1 MLTHLILALI
11 AFSSGFVIAGGVIA
25 LIAGL
30 GIINRLIG
38 VTHTGKHIRVF
49 ETCILF
55 GGLFGNLLTV
65 YNVSIPLGGLG
76 LSIIGICSGMFVG
89 GWILALAEVV
99 NIFPIFFR
107 RIGLVKGVSFIMI
120 TIALGKTLSSLLQ
133 FYMRW

>member
-1 MLTHLILALI
+1 MWIHLLLALI
-11 AFSSGFVIAGGVIA
+11 AFAAGFVIAGGVIA

-30 GIINRLIG
+30 GIITRLIG
-38 VTHTGKHIRVF
+38 VTHTGKHIRIF
-49 ETCILF
+49 ETCVLF

-65 YNVSIPLGGLG
+65 YFVQIPLGGIG
-76 LSIIGICSGMFVG
+76 LALTGVFSGIFVG

-120 TIALGKTLSSLLQ
+120 AIALGKTLTSLLM

>member
-38 VTHTGKHIRVF
+38 VTHTGKHIRIF

-65 YNVSIPLGGLG
+65 YNVSIPLGGIG
-76 LSIIGICSGMFVG
+76 LAIIGICSGMFVG

-99 NIFPIFFR
+99 NIFPIFS
-107 RIGLVKGVSFIMI
+107 GVSV
-120 TIALGKTLSSLLQ
+120 
-133 FYMRW
+133 W